1 MTCRDEAKRR
11 RMLSRLM
18 FPLAIDVVG
27 LIVTLTFVW
36 ALGGDLRVTALVY
49 ALGLAVSHLVRGWR

>member
-1 MTCRDEAKRR
+1 M
-11 RMLSRLM
+11 MLSRLI